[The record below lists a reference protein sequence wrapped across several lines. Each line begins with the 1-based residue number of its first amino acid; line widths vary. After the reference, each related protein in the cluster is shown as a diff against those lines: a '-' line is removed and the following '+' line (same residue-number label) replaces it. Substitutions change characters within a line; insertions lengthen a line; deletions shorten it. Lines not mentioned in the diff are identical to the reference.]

1 MDGAREP
8 VLECLVIQSHRGLE
22 RADQI
27 SDDIFRRVVQ
37 QRRQSQRPRSPG
49 FELMHKALHQHAM
62 LGYRKCAIPFG
73 LAVPARH
80 PGEPMGDVLDFD
92 VQRRGVEQIKAP
104 AAQHA
109 LPRSRYGIAF
119 WCSHRSFAS
128 FPFPSDNTRPR
139 THSEDT
145 ISIAKILAPVTGGA
159 RDTAVLANAIEA
171 AKPFNAHVMAFFVR
185 PDLSEAL
192 AFFTDGV
199 SGVVVEEV
207 VKATKDAGD
216 EAARRIET
224 AIEAVCARASIERV
238 RRPMR
243 AEAVTLSLR
252 EVQRSFGDQLT
263 AAARLSDL
271 VVFGPI
277 RDNDQA
283 GLAEAFV
290 QVLVETDRPV
300 LRATDEVPNGV
311 ARRIALGWDRKTAAA
326 PPDCAAIPHLQ
337 KPDRQGNR

>member
-1 MDGAREP
+1 M
-8 VLECLVIQSHRGLE
+8 
-22 RADQI
+22 
-27 SDDIFRRVVQ
+27 
-37 QRRQSQRPRSPG
+37 
-49 FELMHKALHQHAM
+49 
-62 LGYRKCAIPFG
+62 
-73 LAVPARH
+73 
-80 PGEPMGDVLDFD
+80 
-92 VQRRGVEQIKAP
+92 
-104 AAQHA
+104 
-109 LPRSRYGIAF
+109 
-119 WCSHRSFAS
+119 
-128 FPFPSDNTRPR
+128 
-139 THSEDT
+139 
-145 ISIAKILAPVTGGA
+145 SIAKILAPVTGGA

-216 EAARRIET
+216 EAAKRIEA

-238 RRPMR
+238 TRPMR
-243 AEAVTLSLR
+243 ATTVTLSLR
-252 EVQRSFGDQLT
+252 EVQGSFGDQLT

-271 VVFGPI
+271 VVFGPL

-300 LRATDEVPNGV
+300 LRATDDVPNGFG
-311 ARRIALGWDRKTAAA
+311 RRIAIGWDGKTAAA
-326 PPDCAAIPHLQ
+326 QAVSAAIPYLARADSVEILSVQRPPLKAEATEGLKEYLALHGVKSGERLIDPGH
-337 KPDRQGNR
+337 KRIGEALLNAATEGNADLLVVGGYGRGRLRESLIGGVTRHVIAHAGLAVFMVH